1 MITRGKQAGLPA
13 PEFRQEGGQFVQRLW
28 RPNPAVTPQVTPQ
41 VDSGRNLLK
50 KQSLQE
56 LANALSLTIDRA
68 HFAKEG
74 RLGITLGVCV
84 SGL

>member
-1 MITRGKQAGLPA
+1 LNLFGRFTQAGSGILNMIARGKQAGLPA

-50 KQSLQE
+50 TNHYKNSPTR
-56 LANALSLTIDRA
+56 LA
-68 HFAKEG
+68 
-74 RLGITLGVCV
+74 
-84 SGL
+84 